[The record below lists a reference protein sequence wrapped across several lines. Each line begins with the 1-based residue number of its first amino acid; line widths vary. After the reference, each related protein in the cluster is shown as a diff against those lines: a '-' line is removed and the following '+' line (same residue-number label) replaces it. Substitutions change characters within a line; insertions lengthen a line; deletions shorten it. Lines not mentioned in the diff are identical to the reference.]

1 MRPSVILASSSE
13 IRKTLL
19 TSARVEYDAI
29 PARVDEDMAR
39 DSLLADGA
47 SPRDIADALAELKA
61 LKISEKNPQ
70 AIVIGCDQVL
80 DFEGRIISK
89 CPTKQDLHALLF
101 EMRGKRHDLLSA
113 VVICEAGQ
121 PVWRHCGKVRMTMR
135 TITDSYLDDYIERNW
150 DNIRDSVGGYKLEE
164 EGVRLF
170 ANISGDY
177 FTVLGLPL
185 VELLF
190 YLGLRGVI
198 DQ

>member
-1 MRPSVILASSSE
+1 MRPSVILASNSDIRRSLLSSACV
-13 IRKTLL
+13 KFD
-19 TSARVEYDAI
+19 VI
-29 PARVDEDMAR
+29 PARVDEDVVKESM
-39 DSLLADGA
+39 LADGA

-61 LKISEKNPQ
+61 RKISEKHPE
-70 AIVIGCDQVL
+70 AMVIGCDQLL
-80 DFEGRIISK
+80 DFEGSVINKSCSK
-89 CPTKQDLHALLF
+89 EELQAQLF

-113 VVICEAGQ
+113 VVICEAGK

-150 DNIRDSVGGYKLEE
+150 DSVRDSVGGYKLEE

-170 ANISGDY
+170 ANINGDY